1 MFPIHHSTN
10 HNTYSHDAY
19 NYKGLKNMIRSSNSP
34 LRIAII
40 AHSLYPIAQPYAG
53 GLEMIT
59 QFWKKGPGRT
69 FKPILCVLD

>member
-1 MFPIHHSTN
+1 MLTSIKTN
-10 HNTYSHDAY
+10 PNSHIKAKTPNIVMDKIYDLPESPAACETTDGASA
-19 NYKGLKNMIRSSNSP
+19 KVRRP

-59 QFWKKGPGRT
+59 QL
-69 FKPILCVLD
+69 I